1 MLKIGLILLAAGQ
14 AKRMGSPKQLLE
26 FNGVPM
32 LRLATESALASLCHP
47 ITIVTGANAK
57 AVSEV
62 LANLP
67 VNIIYNRDWEQG
79 IGTSIRIGINSLLDY
94 NVDAAIVALADQPLL
109 TTVTFDRLVES
120 YQLHQ
125 LPIVASQYHD
135 TLGVPALFE
144 RSLFPRLLDL
154 PPDKGCKNLIMT
166 YPKER
171 VDRCPCPE
179 AGIDIDTPDDY
190 ERLVSEHAQA

>member
-1 MLKIGLILLAAGQ
+1 MLKVGLILLAAGQ

-32 LRLATESALASLCHP
+32 LRLAAESALASLCHP
-47 ITIVTGANAK
+47 IMIVTGANAK
-57 AVSEV
+57 AVSKV
-62 LANLP
+62 IANLP

-94 NVDAAIVALADQPLL
+94 NVDAAVIALADQPLL
-109 TTVTFDRLVES
+109 STPTFDRLVES
-120 YQLHQ
+120 YQHHQ
-125 LPIVASQYHD
+125 LPIVASEYNE

-144 RSLFPRLLDL
+144 RSLFPRLLSL

-166 YPKER
+166 YPPKQ
-171 VDRCPCPE
+171 VDHCPCSE

-190 ERLVSEHAQA
+190 AHLVSEHAQA